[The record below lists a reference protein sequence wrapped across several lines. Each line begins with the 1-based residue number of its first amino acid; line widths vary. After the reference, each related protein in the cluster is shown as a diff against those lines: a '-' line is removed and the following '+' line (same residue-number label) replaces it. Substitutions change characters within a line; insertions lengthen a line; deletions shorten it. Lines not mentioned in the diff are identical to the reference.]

1 MNNQAI
7 SDDRRRLKLI
17 IEYDGTDFHGW
28 QRQPD
33 VRTVQEDIEQALSSI
48 MQAEITVIGA
58 GRTDAGV
65 HALGQVAH
73 FSTANPLNK
82 ENIINGT
89 NSFLHDDVRILSI
102 EEVTPDFHARKSAVS
117 RSYRYQL
124 SREHRPLKRR
134 YTWCPEC
141 DWDDDLIRATAR
153 MLIGSHSFMS
163 FSHARPGEDEYICNV
178 TQADWIPD
186 KFGAEFH
193 ISANRFM
200 HKMVRGIVGALID
213 VGRGYISSDEFER
226 LLYQPERNGATRV
239 AKPRGLTLVE
249 VEY

>member
-1 MNNQAI
+1 MNDQAV

-48 MQAEITVIGA
+48 LQAEITVIGA

-73 FSTANPLNK
+73 FSTDNMLGVT
-82 ENIINGT
+82 NIINGA
-89 NSFLHDDVRILSI
+89 NSLLREDVQILSI
-102 EEVTPDFHARKSAVS
+102 EEVTPDFHARKSAIS
-117 RSYRYQL
+117 RSYLYRL
-124 SREHRPLKRR
+124 CREPRPLKRR

-141 DWDDDLIRATAR
+141 DWDDDLIAAAVK

-163 FSHARPGEDEYICNV
+163 FSHARPGEDEYICHI
-178 TQADWIPD
+178 THADWISNKD
-186 KFGAEFH
+186 GAEFH
-193 ISANRFM
+193 ITGNRFM

-213 VGRGYISSDEFER
+213 VGRGYMSQDEFNK
-226 LLYQPERNGATRV
+226 LLNQPARNGAARV
-239 AKPRGLTLVE
+239 AQPQGLVLVE
-249 VEY
+249 VKY